1 MNNMVN
7 PQDKSGDVGWIV
19 DEDEETEFWMKDLDE
34 LQRMQMSP
42 QIDELKDNIW
52 DSKESG

>member
-19 DEDEETEFWMKDLDE
+19 DKDEETEFWMKDLDE
-34 LQRMQMSP
+34 L
-42 QIDELKDNIW
+42 
-52 DSKESG
+52 